1 VYKLHIQEHPFK
13 SELTIKDIESGVSL
27 REAYEQTSPILPIEN
42 ARFIVGDAI
51 VEDYDF
57 IPSDD
62 DIVCVKLVPEGDEN
76 TWKMIG
82 GAALMVAG
90 LAIGVAIGGPAGA
103 VIAGIWMMS
112 GSLLAAEGY
121 ISSTTFGDQ
130 EAQTMRGGNGSKD
143 VWSPVPVIFG
153 EHFIAPAFAAPDY
166 TSLVES
172 KKDDKA
178 DTHYLHQLYVL
189 GQKPLIVD
197 NISIGDNMLFERRTM
212 NLCRAKMTKLT
223 DTTAVV
229 EKLSL
234 DGQSIDTFR
243 TLKDGTKITKIT
255 LTGFSRPQNNK
266 EFTVLNSTT
275 YTVTIA
281 TNNDIVDE
289 TTPTATV
296 AIGALFDAEVY
307 TGVDARI
314 ITDGDFSVSPY
325 PKLVN
330 ELSIQ
335 REIQYGASIPVIVTT
350 PDSVSKAEFTLSVPQ
365 GLYGLSGNTKTEKSV
380 SVQVQVKLTT
390 DTTWYTLPTICKF
403 DKYKTQYNRDKKW
416 EYTFPQPGQ
425 WMLKF
430 EKVDKDLNSEEGCNT
445 VYINNIVVHKVDENG
460 DPLEP
465 VSDLV
470 KNDFTFLA
478 LKIKATDQLNGTI
491 SNLNCT
497 IRQGCRV
504 YDSHST
510 AEHEYEKWVPGYS
523 SNPAA
528 IMVDLLT
535 NSITNRYPL
544 GTNGWTNPDTI
555 PIDWDAMAEWYEF
568 CEEIGYTCNGV
579 VTSMST
585 VKEELEKIATTG
597 RATFVIRDGLYSI
610 VVDKPKTAVQ
620 LFTPRNSHDFTSQ
633 RSFNEPFDGI
643 RVKFTNKDVGYQ
655 SDEKTVFPDGMT
667 PHKFDEATLTYITD
681 ERNAR
686 RFGEYYYNV
695 KTLRQEMF
703 TFTTDFEYL
712 VCTVGDRIR
721 LQHDVP
727 LIGLASAR
735 IASLILGSGAI
746 TGVFLDEYVTVEEG
760 VQCGIQVRT
769 KLPDGSFTI
778 RGPYL
783 LNTAGLTYAGG
794 YANTNILTL
803 DSPQGNTHL
812 FEAGDIIAFGLYQ
825 QETDDLLITNID
837 CGDDLTATI
846 TAVKYDE
853 AIYNLSSFATWDPIV
868 VSAGN
873 ASRGVNIPDKTS
885 RSISALQAVV
895 SSSKNNQIFNE
906 EQPTT
911 PYIKGDLWR
920 RGINMYIADVSR
932 GSDESF
938 NAADWHLVTSDT
950 FQAVSVDTFGEEF
963 PEHRWYIS
971 PGGSEPILYS
981 ELFSVLS
988 GETTKSEVLND
999 DDTVWVSDGTVGKL
1013 IIPTTIGSD
1022 SYTLETIKAKTGLNS
1037 ASYISGRYGRNGWI
1051 GESFTNIYPLST
1063 NSITLTAGTYVL
1075 QCSAGSVECS
1085 YGTATPNEYTDGVF
1099 TSNALVFTTDGET
1112 ITFTPVDAENI
1123 SLTKTDFIPPYYE
1136 TTYDAGGEEITA
1148 AVSTVS
1154 GTVDIYNRP
1163 ERFLTI
1169 AELYADES
1177 NHLIIG
1183 LYYDVIR
1190 IILTGWGVSVVKDLD
1205 ITGLAVPDNELD
1217 FSLSY
1222 ESDTHT
1228 VTAVVGGTT
1237 LVFNDGDRVGVFGTF
1252 DEILNEKHI
1261 LGYTDVGVTHVYG
1274 ENILLDGDITKLY
1287 IGRDHTGNYRLNNQ
1301 ILEITYS

>member
-1 VYKLHIQEHPFK
+1 MYKLHIQEHPFK
-13 SELTIKDIESGVSL
+13 SELTIKEVESGVSL

-42 ARFIVGDAI
+42 ARFIVGDTI

-76 TWKMIG
+76 TWDMIG
-82 GAALMVAG
+82 GTIAMIAGIGLM
-90 LAIGVAIGGPAGA
+90 AIGGWMVVVG
-103 VIAGIWMMS
+103 AGIFALGAW
-112 GSLLAAEGY
+112 GAATGY
-121 ISSTTFGDQ
+121 LNSTTFGDQ

-143 VWSPVPVIFG
+143 VWSPVPVILG

-172 KKDDKA
+172 RKDDKA

-189 GQKPLIVD
+189 GQKPLIID

-212 NLCRAKMTKLT
+212 NLCRASMTKLT

-229 EKLSL
+229 ERLSL
-234 DGQSIDTFR
+234 DGQSIDTF
-243 TLKDGTKITKIT
+243 LSKSLGQKIT

-266 EFTVLNSTT
+266 EFTVLYSTT
-275 YTVTIA
+275 STVTIA
-281 TNNDIVDE
+281 TNNDIVNE
-289 TTPTATV
+289 ATPTATV

-314 ITDGDFSVSPY
+314 ITDGNFAVSPY

-350 PDSVSKAEFTLSVPQ
+350 PASVNKVEFTLSVPQ
-365 GLYGLSGNTKTEKSV
+365 GLYGLSGNTKTEESV
-380 SVQVQVKLTT
+380 SVQVEVKLTT
-390 DTTWYTLPTICKF
+390 DTTWYTLPIHCKF

-425 WMLKF
+425 WMFRFK
-430 EKVDKDLNSEEGCNT
+430 KMDRDLNSEEGCNT

-504 YDSHST
+504 YDSQST
-510 AEHEYEKWVPGYS
+510 ASHEYEKWVPGYS

-544 GTNGWTNPDTI
+544 GTNGWTKPETI
-555 PIDWDAMAEWYEF
+555 PIDWDAMADWYEF

-585 VKEELEKIATTG
+585 VKDELEKIATTG
-597 RATFVIRDGLYSI
+597 RATFVIRDGLYSV

-620 LFTPRNSHDFTSQ
+620 LFTPRNSYDFTSQ

-643 RVKFTNKDVGYQ
+643 RVKFTNKDIGYQ
-655 SDEKTVFPDGMT
+655 SDEKTVFPDGTT

-727 LIGLASAR
+727 LVGLASAR
-735 IASLILGSGAI
+735 IASLMLGSGAI
-746 TGVFLDEYVTVEEG
+746 TDVLLDGYVTVEEG
-760 VQCGIQVRT
+760 VQHGIQIRT

-783 LNTAGLTYAGG
+783 LNTAGLTYVDG

-803 DSPQGNTHL
+803 DSPQENTRL
-812 FEAGDIIAFGLYQ
+812 FEAGDIIAFGLYK
-825 QETDDLLITNID
+825 QETDDLLITNIE

-853 AIYNLSSFATWDPIV
+853 AIYNLSAFATWAPIV
-868 VSAGN
+868 GSAGD
-873 ASRGVNIPDKTS
+873 ASRGVDIPGETS
-885 RSISALQAVV
+885 RAILALQAVV
-895 SSSKNNQIFNE
+895 ANSKNSQIFNE

-911 PYIKGDLWR
+911 PYIKGDLWK
-920 RGINMYIADVSR
+920 RGINVYIADVSR
-932 GSDESF
+932 TSRESF
-938 NAADWHLVTSDT
+938 AASDWQLVTSET

-971 PGGSEPILYS
+971 PGGSDPILYS
-981 ELFSVLS
+981 EIFSVLS
-988 GETTKSEVLND
+988 GEATKDDILND
-999 DDTVWVSDGTVGKL
+999 DSTAWVSDGPTGKL
-1013 IIPTTIGSD
+1013 IVPSTVGTE
-1022 SYTLETIKAKTGLNS
+1022 SYTLETIKAKTGPDS
-1037 ASYISGRYGRNGWI
+1037 VSYISGRYGRNGWM
-1051 GESFTNIYPLST
+1051 GEAFANIYPLNT
-1063 NSITLTAGTYVL
+1063 NSILLTAGTYVL

-1099 TSNALVFTTDGET
+1099 TSNALVFTTDGE
-1112 ITFTPVDAENI
+1112 IMAFTPVDAENI
-1123 SLTKTDFIPPYYE
+1123 SFTKTDFIPPYYE
-1136 TTYDAGGEEITA
+1136 TTYDAGGEEIVA
-1148 AVSTVS
+1148 EIYSVS
-1154 GTVDIYNRP
+1154 GRVDMYNRP
-1163 ERFLTI
+1163 ERLLPVV
-1169 AELYADES
+1169 ELYADDN
-1177 NHLIIG
+1177 NHLVLGI
-1183 LYYDVIR
+1183 YHDVVRVIF
-1190 IILTGWGVSVVKDLD
+1190 TGSGVSVIEDLD
-1205 ITGLAVPDNELD
+1205 IARLATIDDVLD
-1217 FSLSY
+1217 FSISY
-1222 ESDTHT
+1222 TPATHSFTVIAGRAT
-1228 VTAVVGGTT
+1228 VT
-1237 LVFNDGDRVGVFGTF
+1237 FND
-1252 DEILNEKHI
+1252 
-1261 LGYTDVGVTHVYG
+1261 DV
-1274 ENILLDGDITKLY
+1274 LLDGDVSKLY
-1287 IGRDHTGNYRLNNQ
+1287 IGRDHTGDYRLNNQ

>member
-1 VYKLHIQEHPFK
+1 MYKLHIQEHPFK
-13 SELTIKDIESGVSL
+13 SNLTIKDIESGVSL

-42 ARFIVGDAI
+42 ARFIVGDTI

-57 IPSDD
+57 IPADD
-62 DIVCVKLVPEGDEN
+62 EIVCVKLVPEGDAD

-82 GAALMVAG
+82 GTVLAVAG
-90 LAIGVAIGGPAGA
+90 FAISIATGAWVIGAGWMIIGGIMAFD
-103 VIAGIWMMS
+103 
-112 GSLLAAEGY
+112 GY
-121 ISSTTFGDQ
+121 LNSTSFGDQ

-143 VWSPVPVIFG
+143 VWAPIPVIYG

-189 GQKPLIVD
+189 GQKPLIID
-197 NISIGDNMLFERRTM
+197 NVSIGDNMLFERRTM
-212 NLCRAKMTKLT
+212 NLCKAKMTKLT

-234 DGQSIDTFR
+234 DGQTINTYLAKSLEQSVGGIKRKKVTF
-243 TLKDGTKITKIT
+243 
-255 LTGFSRPQNNK
+255 TGFSRPQNNK
-266 EFTVLNSTT
+266 EFTVLSSTT

-296 AIGALFDAEVY
+296 AIGALFDAKVY
-307 TGVDARI
+307 TDVDARI
-314 ITDGDFSVSPY
+314 ITDGNFAISPY

-335 REIQYGASIPVIVTT
+335 REIQYGANIPVTVTT
-350 PDSVSKAEFTLSVPQ
+350 PASVNKAEFTLSVPQ
-365 GLYGLSGNTKTEKSV
+365 GLYGLRGNTKTEESV

-403 DKYKTQYNRDKKW
+403 EKYKTQYNRDKKW

-425 WMLKF
+425 WMIRFQKM
-430 EKVDKDLNSEEGCNT
+430 DKDLNSEDGCNT

-470 KNDFTFLA
+470 KNDFVFLA

-491 SNLNCT
+491 NNLNCT
-497 IRQGCRV
+497 IRQGNRV
-504 YDSHST
+504 YDRHMI
-510 AEHEYEKWVPGYS
+510 ADHEYDKWVPGYS

-535 NSITNRYPL
+535 NNIINRYPL
-544 GTNGWTNPDTI
+544 GTNGWANPESI

-568 CEEIGYTCNGV
+568 CDDIGYTCNGV

-585 VKEELEKIATTG
+585 VKEELEKIAATG
-597 RATFVIRDGLYSI
+597 RATFVIRDGLYS
-610 VVDKPKTAVQ
+610 VVIDKPKTAVQ
-620 LFTPRNSHDFTSQ
+620 LFTPRNSYDFASQ
-633 RSFNEPFDGI
+633 RQFNEPFDGI
-643 RVKFTNKDVGYQ
+643 RVKFTNKDIGYQ
-655 SDEKTVFPDGMT
+655 SDEKTVFPDGT
-667 PHKFDEATLTYITD
+667 IPHKFDEATLTYITD

-735 IASLILGSGAI
+735 IASLALGAGKI
-746 TGVFLDEYVTVEEG
+746 IGVLLDEYVTVEAG
-760 VQCGIQVRT
+760 VQYGIQVRT

-783 LNTAGLTYAGG
+783 LNTGGLAYTEG
-794 YANTNILTL
+794 YANTNMLTL
-803 DSPQGNTHL
+803 ASPQGNTSL
-812 FEAGDIIAFGLYQ
+812 FAAGDIIAFGLYQ
-825 QETDDLLITNID
+825 QETNDLLITNID

-885 RSISALQAVV
+885 RSISALQAAVA
-895 SSSKNNQIFNE
+895 SSKNNQIFNE

-971 PGGSEPILYS
+971 PGGSDPILYS
-981 ELFSVLS
+981 EIFSVLS
-988 GETTKSEVLND
+988 GDATKDEILND
-999 DDTVWVSDGTVGKL
+999 DNTAWVSDGPTGKL
-1013 IIPTTIGSD
+1013 IVPPTVGTE
-1022 SYTLETIKAKTGLNS
+1022 SYTLETIKAKTGLDS
-1037 ASYISGRYGRNGWI
+1037 VSYISGRYGRNGWI
-1051 GESFTNIYPLST
+1051 GESFTNIYPVAT
-1063 NSITLTAGTYVL
+1063 NTIALDAGTYVL
-1075 QCSAGSVECS
+1075 QCSAGSVECP
-1085 YGTATPNEYTDGVF
+1085 YGTASPNEYVDGVF
-1099 TSNALVFTTDGET
+1099 TSHALVFTTEGGT
-1112 ITFTPVDAENI
+1112 ITFTPTDAENI

-1136 TTYDAGGEEITA
+1136 TTYSAGGEEITA
-1148 AVSTVS
+1148 EVHTVS
-1154 GTVDIYNRP
+1154 GRVDIYNRP
-1163 ERFLTI
+1163 NRFLPI
-1169 AELYADES
+1169 AEMYADAD
-1177 NHLIIG
+1177 NHLVIG
-1183 LYYDVIR
+1183 LYHDVIR
-1190 IILTGWGVSVVKDLD
+1190 IVLTGMGVSVVKDLD
-1205 ITGLAVPDNELD
+1205 ISGLAIADNELD

-1222 ESDTHT
+1222 EAATHV

-1237 LVFNDGDRVGVFGTF
+1237 LVFNDG
-1252 DEILNEKHI
+1252 
-1261 LGYTDVGVTHVYG
+1261 TDVYG
-1274 ENILLDGDITKLY
+1274 ESILLEGTISKLY
-1287 IGRDHTGNYRLNNQ
+1287 IGRDHTGTHRLNNQ
-1301 ILEITYS
+1301 ILEIAYS

>member
-1 VYKLHIQEHPFK
+1 MYKLHIQEHPFK
-13 SELTIKDIESGVSL
+13 SDLTMKDIESGVSL

-42 ARFIVGDAI
+42 ARFIVGDTI

-57 IPSDD
+57 TPADD
-62 DIVCVKLVPEGDEN
+62 EIVCVKLVPEGDEN
-76 TWKMIG
+76 TWLMIG
-82 GAALMVAG
+82 GAVLAVAG
-90 LAIGVAIGGPAGA
+90 FAFGVATGGLGWVIG
-103 VIAGIWMMS
+103 GIWMIAGGIMA
-112 GSLLAAEGY
+112 GTGY
-121 ISSTTFGDQ
+121 LNSTSFGDQ

-143 VWSPVPVIFG
+143 VWSPIPVIYG

-172 KKDDKA
+172 GRDDKS

-189 GQKPLIVD
+189 GQKPLIID
-197 NISIGDNMLFERRTM
+197 NVSIGDNMLFERRTM

-234 DGQSIDTFR
+234 DGQTIDTYLSKSLGQKVTF
-243 TLKDGTKITKIT
+243 
-255 LTGFSRPQNNK
+255 TGFSRPQNNK
-266 EFTVLNSTT
+266 EFTVLSSTT

-296 AIGALFDAEVY
+296 AIGALFDAKVY
-307 TGVDARI
+307 TAVDARI
-314 ITDGDFSVSPY
+314 ITDGNFAISPY

-335 REIQYGASIPVIVTT
+335 REIQYGANIPVTVTT
-350 PDSVSKAEFTLSVPQ
+350 PASVNKAEFTLSVPQ
-365 GLYGLSGNTKTEKSV
+365 GLYGLSGNTKKEESV

-390 DTTWYTLPTICKF
+390 DTTWYTLPTVCKF
-403 DKYKTQYNRDKKW
+403 EKYKTQYNRDKKW

-425 WMLKF
+425 WMIRFQKM
-430 EKVDKDLNSEEGCNT
+430 DRDLNSEEGCNT

-470 KNDFTFLA
+470 KDDFVFLA
-478 LKIKATDQLNGTI
+478 LKIKATDQLNGTVN
-491 SNLNCT
+491 NLNCT
-497 IRQGCRV
+497 IRQGNRV
-504 YDSHST
+504 YDRHMV
-510 AEHEYEKWVPGYS
+510 ADHEYDKWVPGYS

-535 NSITNRYPL
+535 NSVINRYPL
-544 GTNGWTNPDTI
+544 GTNGWATPETI

-568 CEEIGYTCNGV
+568 CDDIGYTCNGV

-585 VKEELEKIATTG
+585 VKEELEKIAATG
-597 RATFVIRDGLYSI
+597 RATFVIRDGLYS
-610 VVDKPKTAVQ
+610 VVIDKPKTAVQ
-620 LFTPRNSHDFTSQ
+620 LFTPRNSYDFTSQ
-633 RSFNEPFDGI
+633 RQFNEPFDGI
-643 RVKFTNKDVGYQ
+643 RVKFINKDIGYQ
-655 SDEKTVFPDGMT
+655 SDEKTVFPKGT
-667 PHKFDEATLTYITD
+667 VPHKFDEATLTYITD

-735 IASLILGSGAI
+735 IASLILGAGQI
-746 TGVFLDEYVTVEEG
+746 TGVLLDEYVTVEEG

-783 LNTAGLTYAGG
+783 LNTGGLAYTEG

-803 DSPQGNTHL
+803 ASPQGNTSL
-812 FEAGDIIAFGLYQ
+812 FAAGDIIAFGLYQ
-825 QETDDLLITNID
+825 QETNDLLITNID

-853 AIYNLSSFATWDPIV
+853 AIYDLSAFATWAPIV

-873 ASRGVNIPDKTS
+873 ASRGVTIADKTS
-885 RSISALQAVV
+885 RSISALQAAVAN
-895 SSSKNNQIFNE
+895 SKNNQIFNE
-906 EQPTT
+906 IQPTT
-911 PYIKGDLWR
+911 PYIAGDLWR

-932 GSDESF
+932 GASESF
-938 NAADWHLVTSDT
+938 NAADWQLVTSDT
-950 FQAVSVDTFGEEF
+950 FQAVSTDTFGEAF

-971 PGGSEPILYS
+971 PGGSEPVLYS

-999 DDTVWVSDGTVGKL
+999 DDTAWVSDGTVGKL